1 MISHFIQNIK
11 QAMLL
16 PLCIGYCTVA
26 LAADPTDGNKITVSG
41 MVTDAATGKPL
52 AGVRVEAYGDNRYA
66 AMTDGNGHYKLTI
79 PSYVT
84 SVSMKVDGYN
94 LQQRAIGKNLN
105 GIDGRL
111 YPTTFS
117 TDYTA
122 TTEASRKV
130 TASDFGNTA
139 DVSIDNLIS
148 QRLGGDIR
156 TISRG
161 GNLGT
166 GNAMYIAG
174 LNSLESNAQPLVVLD
189 GVIMDM
195 QYGRKMLHQGYFNNL
210 LANINVNDIENV
222 SVLKNGTA
230 LYGAKGANGVI
241 LINTKRNK
249 SMATR
254 IDVNINGSYQLL
266 PKLPEMMGAEDY
278 RLLASEMLYNQTTD
292 ISRLNF
298 LVNDPDYYY
307 YNIYHNNTDWTKEI
321 YHETFVQNYGIN
333 VQGGDNVA
341 NYNLSVGYSQ
351 GNGQVRNNDYSR
363 FDMRLNSDINVV
375 RNLSV
380 RFDAAYSDVNRNLLD
395 DGMPDN
401 ISSALVTSPGQLA
414 LIKAPFLSPY
424 AYDTDGNLSRFLS
437 QADDYLAKVPNLNQN
452 GNPRAGTSLINPKSL
467 LEYGEGDNRN
477 HFGNR
482 LVTLS
487 ITPRYRFNRHLS
499 LSEHFNFTLVNTNEN
514 Y

>member
-1 MISHFIQNIK
+1 
-11 QAMLL
+11 MLL

-105 GIDGRL
+105 SIDGRL

-230 LYGAKGANGVI
+230 LYGHAH
-241 LINTKRNK
+241 R
-249 SMATR
+249 R
-254 IDVNINGSYQLL
+254 QHQR
-266 PKLPEMMGAEDY
+266 KLPA
-278 RLLASEMLYNQTTD
+278 
-292 ISRLNF
+292 
-298 LVNDPDYYY
+298 P
-307 YNIYHNNTDWTKEI
+307 
-321 YHETFVQNYGIN
+321 VQ
-333 VQGGDNVA
+333 A
-341 NYNLSVGYSQ
+341 P
-351 GNGQVRNNDYSR
+351 R
-363 FDMRLNSDINVV
+363 
-375 RNLSV
+375 
-380 RFDAAYSDVNRNLLD
+380 D
-395 DGMPDN
+395 DGSGRLQVAGLGDALQPD
-401 ISSALVTSPGQLA
+401 
-414 LIKAPFLSPY
+414 
-424 AYDTDGNLSRFLS
+424 
-437 QADDYLAKVPNLNQN
+437 
-452 GNPRAGTSLINPKSL
+452 
-467 LEYGEGDNRN
+467 
-477 HFGNR
+477 H
-482 LVTLS
+482 
-487 ITPRYRFNRHLS
+487 RHLAPQ
-499 LSEHFNFTLVNTNEN
+499 LSGQRP
-514 Y
+514 